1 MCNRVWLCA
10 LDLFLNVFCGGNIHH
25 EKGNHTSRDKMAI
38 MYTKTVNENTIGM
51 FEVSMP
57 ALAILLSHC

>member
-1 MCNRVWLCA
+1 MRLYI
-10 LDLFLNVFCGGNIHH
+10 FLNVLCVGKIQRF